1 MTLKKQELTQKIG
14 FNIRK
19 IRMSKGLSIKAL
31 AFEADIEYTQVS
43 RIERGKINTSIYQIY
58 LIAKALGVEYMALF
72 EKI

>member
-19 IRMSKGLSIKAL
+19 IRMSKELTIKEL

-43 RIERGKINTSIYQIY
+43 RIERGKINTSVYQIY
-58 LIAKALGVEYMALF
+58 LLAKALEVEYVALF
-72 EKI
+72 EEI